1 MIRRIGAVVL
11 AAPLAMSVP
20 ILGAAMPAD
29 AASAGITSPSNN
41 ASVSHGT
48 KVRVT
53 ASTPWG
59 KWRLVVEQPGG
70 TQTTIAS
77 KGGWSKTLSSDAAI
91 ANNGNYTVRLQ
102 EYRWFAW
109 HEEDTRTFRVRVRP
123 AAPSGLS
130 ANASGGKLTVRWN
143 LGLENDLKGYKV
155 SAGSGRSKSGSAGSL
170 CSGTSCSASFSL
182 PSSVS
187 GTVPVSV
194 RAQRSN
200 GAGGSLYSSSA
211 STQVS
216 IAGGSTAPPPSS
228 SVPPSYPSGSTPPGA
243 TTPLTPFNNESPV
256 TLPSVQ
262 PNGATPGFT
271 YPTPQVANQT
281 KPRAEN
287 MAATDRLQWSKSIG
301 IALILLI
308 VAAHLGTWTRH
319 LRVSQAGVSRKGMAA
334 RIARGGSGR
343 TRVRKAREHIAR
355 AEAIAK
361 SPVSLD
367 KPGVKKARSGDTA
380 VLDAPGSPKQAN
392 GANGKVGRRPA
403 TLGKRSSTTSG
414 VNVRI
419 GPSGA
424 SASPDQHDPKGNRAT
439 TRSRRGARRRTS

>member
-1 MIRRIGAVVL
+1 M
-11 AAPLAMSVP
+11 
-20 ILGAAMPAD
+20 
-29 AASAGITSPSNN
+29 
-41 ASVSHGT
+41 
-48 KVRVT
+48 
-53 ASTPWG
+53 
-59 KWRLVVEQPGG
+59 
-70 TQTTIAS
+70 
-77 KGGWSKTLSSDAAI
+77 
-91 ANNGNYTVRLQ
+91 
-102 EYRWFAW
+102 
-109 HEEDTRTFRVRVRP
+109 
-123 AAPSGLS
+123 
-130 ANASGGKLTVRWN
+130 
-143 LGLENDLKGYKV
+143 
-155 SAGSGRSKSGSAGSL
+155 
-170 CSGTSCSASFSL
+170 
-182 PSSVS
+182 
-187 GTVPVSV
+187 SV

-211 STQVS
+211 STHVS

-334 RIARGGSGR
+334 RIARSGSGR

-361 SPVSLD
+361 SPVNLE
-367 KPGVKKARSGDTA
+367 KAGVKKARSGDTA
-380 VLDAPGSPKQAN
+380 VLDAPVSPKQAN

-403 TLGKRSSTTSG
+403 TLGKRSSGTSG

-424 SASPDQHDPKGNRAT
+424 PAAAEQRDLKETAPLRHVLAGVPAAAQAD
-439 TRSRRGARRRTS
+439 RTSTVSVSFQYGGGRLVAGCGDMGAAWSVVRAFAPCTVR